1 MAKKCPPGVLCIGNF
16 TLFLLL
22 IVCIGIV
29 YFMRIHMLAQY
40 DVMDRINNIKNITSG
55 IVNSGIKREKIVV
68 KPPKTKTETTIIDT
82 TKGNM
87 LLDPNVPPLK
97 KPVNYIGT
105 RRQDYSDRGVPIN
118 IRTRGNRLARYTQVG
133 FLKGLTRKE
142 LIYPLYGRPNDTS
155 RDKWNY
161 YTLNDTGIKLPISKN
176 SRSCTG
182 EYGCDELF
190 DGDNVYVEGV
200 DSVFVATIYE
210 NEANRYIP
218 YL

>member
-1 MAKKCPPGVLCIGNF
+1 MAKKCPPGVLCIENF
-16 TLFLLL
+16 TLFTLLF
-22 IVCIGIV
+22 VCIGIV
-29 YFMRIHMLAQY
+29 YFMRVHMLAQY
-40 DVMDRINNIKNITSG
+40 DVIDRINNINGEQKQI
-55 IVNSGIKREKIVV
+55 IIKE
-68 KPPKTKTETTIIDT
+68 PDKTKTTIIDK

-97 KPVNYIGT
+97 KPVNYVDT
-105 RRQDYSDRGVPIN
+105 RKYDYSDKGVPIN
-118 IRTRGNRLARYTQVG
+118 IRTRGNRMNSYTQIG
-133 FLKGLTRKE
+133 FLKGVVRTH

-155 RDKWNY
+155 RGKWNY
-161 YTLNDTGIKLPISKN
+161 YTLNDTGIKLPINKE

-190 DGDNVYVEGV
+190 DGDNVYVEGI

>member
-1 MAKKCPPGVLCIGNF
+1 M
-16 TLFLLL
+16 
-22 IVCIGIV
+22 
-29 YFMRIHMLAQY
+29 
-40 DVMDRINNIKNITSG
+40 
-55 IVNSGIKREKIVV
+55 
-68 KPPKTKTETTIIDT
+68 
-82 TKGNM
+82 
-87 LLDPNVPPLK
+87 
-97 KPVNYIGT
+97 
-105 RRQDYSDRGVPIN
+105 
-118 IRTRGNRLARYTQVG
+118 
-133 FLKGLTRKE
+133 
-142 LIYPLYGRPNDTS
+142 IYPLYGRPNDTS